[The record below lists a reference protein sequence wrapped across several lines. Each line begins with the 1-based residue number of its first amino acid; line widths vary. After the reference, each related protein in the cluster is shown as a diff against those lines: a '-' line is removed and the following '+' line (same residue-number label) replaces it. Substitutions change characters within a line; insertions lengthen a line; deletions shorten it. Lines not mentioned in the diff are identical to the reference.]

1 MANAPLG
8 TAAAEPKIPQAVKST
23 PPKTHAR
30 RGSGTEE
37 NSSKTTFDDALKA
50 AGRSKEET
58 GKSAGVDEAKSKTV
72 PNGQTGINRLKTKKS
87 DAHFKTLLAETKG
100 EKAFITPSGAE
111 GISAAVSENTELT
124 GLTGKELTAA
134 QESDDREARSAAT
147 FVEKTKRTAG
157 KTDRLPLSF
166 IDTDS
171 ARRESDDQDQRAG
184 RKGRIRTAL
193 SAKNTES
200 AADKSTSG
208 RSTIVPF
215 PGRKDLSSSAR
226 RVEVVDRRKE
236 EALDEMPR
244 MTRGKSAR
252 LPVDA
257 ESRHAAA
264 EKSEGF
270 ADVIR
275 GEIAETDIELSPR
288 MEQRSTGRSAAAE
301 LARKLDAQAGSDIVR
316 QVKVVLNRSE
326 AGEVRINLRPDNLG
340 RVRIRIRMEDNR
352 LTGRIFVESAAAREA
367 FKAALD
373 GLQTKLVESG
383 FGAADLELAWDDS
396 YQGFEQQGQNSGG
409 QNRSSGAVA
418 REFDNMVPTTVVDE
432 AADGRVNMVV

>member
-1 MANAPLG
+1 
-8 TAAAEPKIPQAVKST
+8 
-23 PPKTHAR
+23 
-30 RGSGTEE
+30 
-37 NSSKTTFDDALKA
+37 
-50 AGRSKEET
+50 
-58 GKSAGVDEAKSKTV
+58 
-72 PNGQTGINRLKTKKS
+72 
-87 DAHFKTLLAETKG
+87 
-100 EKAFITPSGAE
+100 
-111 GISAAVSENTELT
+111 
-124 GLTGKELTAA
+124 
-134 QESDDREARSAAT
+134 
-147 FVEKTKRTAG
+147 
-157 KTDRLPLSF
+157 
-166 IDTDS
+166 
-171 ARRESDDQDQRAG
+171 
-184 RKGRIRTAL
+184 
-193 SAKNTES
+193 
-200 AADKSTSG
+200 
-208 RSTIVPF
+208 
-215 PGRKDLSSSAR
+215 
-226 RVEVVDRRKE
+226 
-236 EALDEMPR
+236 

-252 LPVDA
+252 LSVDA
-257 ESRHAAA
+257 ESHRTAA

-270 ADVIR
+270 SNVLR

>member
-1 MANAPLG
+1 
-8 TAAAEPKIPQAVKST
+8 
-23 PPKTHAR
+23 
-30 RGSGTEE
+30 
-37 NSSKTTFDDALKA
+37 
-50 AGRSKEET
+50 
-58 GKSAGVDEAKSKTV
+58 
-72 PNGQTGINRLKTKKS
+72 
-87 DAHFKTLLAETKG
+87 
-100 EKAFITPSGAE
+100 
-111 GISAAVSENTELT
+111 
-124 GLTGKELTAA
+124 
-134 QESDDREARSAAT
+134 DREARSAAT

-157 KTDRLPLSF
+157 KADRLPLSF
-166 IDTDS
+166 VDADPV
-171 ARRESDDQDQRAG
+171 RREIDHQDHRFGQ
-184 RKGRIRTAL
+184 KGRIRTAL
-193 SAKNTES
+193 SVKKTET
-200 AADKSTSG
+200 AADNPTAG
-208 RSTIVPF
+208 RSAIVPF
-215 PGRKDLSSSAR
+215 PGRNDLSGSAR
-226 RVEVVDRRKE
+226 RVEVVDRRNE
-236 EALDEMPR
+236 QTLDEMHR
-244 MTRGKSAR
+244 MTRGKSAK
-252 LPVDA
+252 LSVDA
-257 ESRHAAA
+257 ESRHTAT

-270 ADVIR
+270 SNVIR

-288 MEQRSTGRSAAAE
+288 IEQRSTGRSAAAE
-301 LARKLDAQAGSDIVR
+301 LARKLDSQAGSDIVR

-396 YQGFEQQGQNSGG
+396 YQGFEQQGQNPGG